1 VRDGQAQLVPVTIGR
16 DYGKNVEIV
25 SGLETT
31 DDVITDPSDSLIS
44 GAIVHGED
52 ATQA

>member
-16 DYGKNVEIV
+16 DHGENVEIV

-31 DDVITDPSDSLIS
+31 DDVITDPSDSLIGGTS
-44 GAIVHGED
+44 VHVED
-52 ATQA
+52 ARQA